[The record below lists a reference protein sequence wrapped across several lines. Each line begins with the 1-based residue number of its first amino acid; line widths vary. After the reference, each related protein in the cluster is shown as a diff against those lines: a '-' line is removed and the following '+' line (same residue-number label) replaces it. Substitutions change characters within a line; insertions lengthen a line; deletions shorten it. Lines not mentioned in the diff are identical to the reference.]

1 MQTVIHLNSADE
13 FSQEIL
19 ESIRKMFHSR
29 PITISVE
36 DSFGEAL
43 TEEEKNILDSRLQ
56 EPDACYISAEKS
68 LKMLKLKHGL

>member
-1 MQTVIHLNSADE
+1 MQTVIHLNSAEE

-36 DSFGEAL
+36 DSLMETL
-43 TEEEKNILDSRLQ
+43 EEEEREILDSRLK
-56 EPDACYISAEKS
+56 EPDACYLSAEKS
-68 LKMLKLKHGL
+68 LEMLKRKHAL